1 MGIFQNNLLAGAGGQ
16 AGGGAAAFYDYQ
28 IEQSCRFDGSP
39 DNLEKTYS
47 GSPTSTTTGTL
58 SLWYKRT
65 NIDNED
71 SLITSG
77 NGSGDAELNFRILGT
92 NDLRFNIYNGSSQ
105 VGDIKSNALFRDVSG
120 FNHFLAAWD
129 TSQGTASNR
138 LKMYLNGN
146 QITDLATS
154 TYPSQNQN
162 SYIFG
167 SGRKVGIG
175 HNSWNGS
182 SHVKG
187 YLAEIYG
194 IDGTAYTPSTFGETK
209 NGVWIPKDASS
220 SVTFGNGGFYIKF
233 ENASDLGND
242 SSGNNNDYTVTGL
255 GADHQVLDSPTFGS

>member
-16 AGGGAAAFYDYQ
+16 ASGAAAFYDYQ

-58 SLWYKRT
+58 SLWYKRSE
-65 NIDNED
+65 IGNED
-71 SLITSG
+71 SMITSG
-77 NGSGDAELNFRILGT
+77 NGSGDAELNFRVLADGT
-92 NDLRFNIYNGSSQ
+92 IRLNIYNGSSQ
-105 VGDIKSNALFRDVSG
+105 VGSIISNAIIRDISG
-120 FNHFLAAWD
+120 FNHFLASWD
-129 TSQGTASNR
+129 TTEGTSSDR

-146 QITDLATS
+146 QITSLSAS
-154 TYPSQNQN
+154 TYPSSSQD

-182 SHVKG
+182 SHIKG

-194 IDGTAYTPSTFGETK
+194 IDGIAYTPSTFGESK
-209 NGVWIPKDASS
+209 NGVWIPKDASG
-220 SVTFGNGGFYIKF
+220 SVTFGNGGFYFKF

-242 SSGNNNDYTVTGL
+242 SSGNNNDFTVTGL
-255 GADHQVLDSPTFGS
+255 GTDHQVLDSPTFGS